1 MARCRDERGGM
12 ARLPGRRR
20 VEGDQAP
27 HERPARRSCRR
38 DRGPPARQDRVLT
51 RDRDSRPLRVG
62 KLYLVATPI
71 GNLEDVSL
79 RGLRILQ
86 EAHMVACEDT
96 RHTQILLRK
105 HDIRAKHLTSY
116 TEFNHRRKSAE
127 LIGQMDRGW
136 DVALVTDAGTPG
148 LSDPGEQLV
157 AAAIAAGH
165 DVVPIPGPAAAIAAL
180 VASGLPTREFTFV
193 GFPEKKSGARKRE
206 LAELLAT
213 GRTLV
218 VYESPFRVADLLSDL
233 AAIAPHARVAVAREM
248 TKVHEEVVRGTA
260 SELAARYA
268 SERPKGEITV
278 VIAPTKNAGERE
290 IGEREPASE
299 R

>member
-1 MARCRDERGGM
+1 
-12 ARLPGRRR
+12 
-20 VEGDQAP
+20 
-27 HERPARRSCRR
+27 
-38 DRGPPARQDRVLT
+38 
-51 RDRDSRPLRVG
+51 VG
-62 KLYLVATPI
+62 KLYLVSTPI

-79 RGLRILQ
+79 RALRILQ

-96 RHTQILLRK
+96 RHTQVLLRK
-105 HDIRAKHLTSY
+105 HNIRAKHLTSY

-127 LIGQMDRGW
+127 LVGQMDRGW
-136 DVALVTDAGTPG
+136 DVALVSDAGTPA

-165 DVVPIPGPAAAIAAL
+165 EVIPVPGPAAAIAAL

-193 GFPEKKSGARKRE
+193 GFPEKKSGARRRE
-206 LAELLAT
+206 LAELLAA

-218 VYESPFRVADLLSDL
+218 MYESPFRLGDLLADL
-233 AAIAPHARVAVAREM
+233 AAVSPDARVAVAREM
-248 TKVHEEVVRGTA
+248 TKVHEEIVRGTA
-260 SELAARYA
+260 SALAAHYA

-278 VIAPTKNAGERE
+278 VVSPANDAGGRVL
-290 IGEREPASE
+290 GEREPGSQ